1 MEYVWMGKGDL
12 IGKGTDEPRLEGP
25 GGKHSRQE

>member
-1 MEYVWMGKGDL
+1 MGRGDL

-25 GGKHSRQE
+25 GGKHSRQGYGR